1 MEWEK
6 VYDKSDSHTHS
17 EIKSTEERKEEY
29 KNNTDII
36 KETKLRKWLC
46 KTGKANV
53 LEFSDNEL
61 RKLKECFLAL
71 DDDGSEAIGIDEL
84 EEPLIGLGF
93 ADTRD
98 DVLDM
103 INDVDDDGSG
113 QIEFAEFLLII
124 KGDNSSKDEKSE
136 KINQFFKDMS
146 QGKIGSHNR
155 KKS

>member
-1 MEWEK
+1 M
-6 VYDKSDSHTHS
+6 
-17 EIKSTEERKEEY
+17 
-29 KNNTDII
+29 
-36 KETKLRKWLC
+36 
-46 KTGKANV
+46 
-53 LEFSDNEL
+53 
-61 RKLKECFLAL
+61 AL

-98 DVLDM
+98 DVQDM
-103 INDVDDDGSG
+103 IDDVDDDGSG

-124 KGDNSSKDEKSE
+124 KGSEGSKNEKSE

-155 KKS
+155 KKSLPSFNQIVMEIRRKKMVEFFIDPEKEEEIIQKSTGLEDDGKEAEPKKILVC

>member
-1 MEWEK
+1 MINEK
-6 VYDKSDSHTHS
+6 KQ
-17 EIKSTEERKEEY
+17 
-29 KNNTDII
+29 
-36 KETKLRKWLC
+36 RKWLC
-46 KTGKANV
+46 QRGKDHV

-98 DVLDM
+98 DVQEM
-103 INDVDDDGSG
+103 IDDVDDDGSG

-124 KGDNSSKDEKSE
+124 KGSDTGSKSEKSE
-136 KINQFFKDMS
+136 KIN
-146 QGKIGSHNR
+146 
-155 KKS
+155 